1 MKILFIFFLISFSNH
16 QIIFDFST
24 DISKNFHEN
33 NIYIKLNLGE
43 KDSNIKVYLTF
54 TYDYTYITS
63 KSING
68 TYDEKKYISY
78 KKLQNEIS
86 YFHRGPVSSGFKSSD
101 ILYLNI
107 NSNNSFFKY
116 ENFNFILA
124 KDYNEDYE
132 GLKQGEL
139 GLTLCPDLELSN
151 FCFIHKLKK
160 EHLIKNLIFT
170 IKYNSDNEGQ
180 FIIGEYPHIYDKD
193 YLKENFKF
201 IYMEYGLKWKII
213 FDDIKFNNFI
223 LNDKNCEFQI
233 NLNIIF
239 GTQEFKNIIN
249 NNFFNDKINKTCFKG
264 FNDFYKYEYY
274 YCNNNNFKNDFQKIY
289 FIIRQL
295 NTSFELDYND
305 LFIKKNDLYYF
316 LIAFRI
322 NEQTWILGKPF
333 LKKYQII
340 FDSDKKLIGLY
351 KMNEKKYLFINLII
365 IILFI
370 IILIIELIY
379 YNKCFNKKRKIRM
392 NEIEENIDYIL
403 QKT

>member
-1 MKILFIFFLISFSNH
+1 MKILIFIFLIPFSNH
-16 QIIFDFST
+16 QIKFKFST
-24 DISKNFHEN
+24 DISNNFHEN
-33 NIYIKLNLGE
+33 NIYIHLTLGNNN
-43 KDSNIKVYLTF
+43 SNIKVYLTF
-54 TYDYTYITS
+54 TYDYIYITS

-68 TYDEKKYISY
+68 TYDEKESISY

-86 YFHRGPVSSGFKSSD
+86 YFHRGPVSSGFKSSE
-101 ILYLNI
+101 ILYLNN
-107 NSNNSFFKY
+107 NSNNNFFKY

-124 KDYNEDYE
+124 KDYSEDYE

-139 GLTLCPDLELSN
+139 GLTLCPDIDLSN

-160 EHLIKNLIFT
+160 EHLINNLVFT
-170 IKYNSDNEGQ
+170 IKYNSENEGE
-180 FIIGEYPHIYDKD
+180 FFIGEYPHIYNKN

-201 IYMEYGLKWKII
+201 IYIEFGLKWKIF

-223 LNDKNCEFQI
+223 LNEKSCEFQI

-239 GTQEFKNIIN
+239 GTKEFKNIIL

-264 FNDFYKYEYY
+264 FNDFYKYEFY
-274 YCNNNNFKNDFQKIY
+274 YCNNNNFKNDFHKIS

-305 LFIKKNDLYYF
+305 LFTKKDDLYYF

-340 FDSDKKLIGLY
+340 FDSNKKLIGIY
-351 KMNEKKYLFINLII
+351 KMNENKYLFRNLFII
-365 IILFI
+365 LLFI
-370 IILIIELIY
+370 IILIIEIIY
-379 YNKCFNKKRKIRM
+379 YNRCLKKKRKIRM

-403 QKT
+403 EKT